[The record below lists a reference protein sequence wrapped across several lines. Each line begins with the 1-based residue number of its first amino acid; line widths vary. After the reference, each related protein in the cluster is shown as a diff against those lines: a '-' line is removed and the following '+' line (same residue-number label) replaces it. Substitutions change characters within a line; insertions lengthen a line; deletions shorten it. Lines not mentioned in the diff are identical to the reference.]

1 MLCPSP
7 QQILQ
12 HRLVCLI
19 VVLTLIS
26 ISSQSVAHCSRIKV
40 SGNPEYPPLLWRD
53 RTNPKQLTGVS
64 IALLKRAVEGLDIAI
79 DAIYVGPWS
88 RAQAKIK
95 ANELDMLAG
104 AFLTVERTTYMEYV
118 KPAYTQVANVV
129 FVANGK
135 GFKFKRWSDLKNK
148 RGATLINN
156 SFGQKFDQY
165 AQDHLALYGVRSLEI
180 AFKLLLAKR
189 ADYVVYELYP
199 GLAYAKAMGINQ
211 EIRHF
216 TNYINSEPLYYTFA
230 LKSPCLENNLTKHL
244 SDFIQSQKNT
254 RLEKELLEEYLQL
267 WQNQA
272 HLALD
277 APP

>member
-1 MLCPSP
+1 M
-7 QQILQ
+7 
-12 HRLVCLI
+12 
-19 VVLTLIS
+19 LIS
-26 ISSQSVAHCSRIKV
+26 ISNQSHATKCSQLKV

-53 RTNPKQLTGVS
+53 RANPKQLTGVS
-64 IALLKRAVEGLDIAI
+64 IALLKQAVADLNIKVNAV
-79 DAIYVGPWS
+79 YVGPWS
-88 RAQAKIK
+88 RAQAKVK

-129 FVANGK
+129 FVPSGK
-135 GFKFKRWSDLKNK
+135 GFKFNHWNDLKNK

-199 GLAYAKAMGINQ
+199 GLAYAKAMGISQ
-211 EIRHF
+211 ELRHF
-216 TNYINSEPLYYTFA
+216 ANYINSEPLYYTFA
-230 LKSPCLENNLTKHL
+230 LKSPCLKGNLPKHL
-244 SDFIQSQKNT
+244 SNFIKSQKNT
-254 RLEKELLEEYLQL
+254 NLEKELLEEYLQR
-267 WQNQA
+267 WQSQA
-272 HLALD
+272 HLVLD